1 MISTAIPA
9 MSAMPANAMPM
20 ASMTSMAS
28 MATGATF
35 MASMPMTS
43 MAPMAVPVMG
53 FQLVPVTAVAVAV
66 KVVPNN
72 GADCASETISTR
84 PSSESLDDLRF
95 SRSTS
100 ESELRHLVLLG
111 SMFLNMLSCCF
122 IWIGLVIVGG
132 ICSCSEELLWCSAA

>member
-1 MISTAIPA
+1 
-9 MSAMPANAMPM
+9 MPANAMPM
-20 ASMTSMAS
+20 ASMASMAS

-84 PSSESLDDLRF
+84 PSSESLDDLSF

-100 ESELRHLVLLG
+100 ESELRHLILLG

-132 ICSCSEELLWCSAA
+132 ICSEELLWCSAAWIFEKTLPKSCGQ